1 MHLFSGQLTVL
12 VQSGTEPGEIMVEVS
27 GKGVRKGVVRITA
40 E

>member
-12 VQSGTEPGEIMVEVS
+12 VQSGMTPGDIKVEVS
-27 GKGVRKGVVRITA
+27 GKGVRKNEITIKT